1 MTLSDR
7 LELELELELV
17 EQTTPPGH
25 FQAQQTGDI
34 FSGHTATPPPH
45 HPTRTCYQRKLGN
58 IIQIY
63 WITLVDLYYSSY
75 IIGAGVQ
82 F

>member
-25 FQAQQTGDI
+25 LQAQQTGDI

-45 HPTRTCYQRKLGN
+45 QDLLPEETWKYHSN
-58 IIQIY
+58 ILDY
-63 WITLVDLYYSSY
+63 F
-75 IIGAGVQ
+75 G
-82 F
+82 